1 MRSILLISLA
11 ALAFGSAAQAAQME
25 GLPVRAIRFEPL
37 QQPLSELTLRNLVVV
52 DEDRPLD
59 SEELAQSIRQLFD
72 TGRYANIAVDAEPL
86 DDGVAVT
93 FLTQLNW
100 FVGDV
105 EIRGVDSPPTAPQL
119 ETATRLRLGQLLT
132 EESVSE
138 AQRQLRRLLA
148 ENGFPAPGI
157 RVQRLENPLTRSA
170 DLIFHVAVG
179 ERAQFGQILT
189 TGESGLG
196 QEEVRDVARWKQ
208 KKLITDERIEDGVA
222 RLRKTLQKDDYWQ
235 SEVDVI
241 GRDFNPD
248 EQRVDLIV
256 KIERGPR
263 VVVRVEGFDLPE
275 KKLRR
280 YVPIFEEGVVDEDLL
295 VEGARNLRNYLQSKG
310 YFDAAVNYERL
321 GGDEERVEILYSI
334 EPGQRRSLDQVE
346 LSGARFFPEET
357 IRERLLVEEKSLLQR
372 RRGRFSEALLERDV
386 ESIERLYRTNGFR
399 DVQVEPR
406 IDESYQGEQGR
417 LAVLYEITEGR
428 PTLVKSLEVN
438 GMKRFPLAEDQY
450 RFSTEQNQP
459 FSESSVAADRDLIL
473 AEYYNSGFQD
483 ASFDWTVEPADEEGW
498 VKVFYTV
505 REGERLLVRS
515 TVVDG
520 RDHTKLALIERQ
532 LLLEPGAPLSQT
544 AMFESQRR
552 LYDLGIFSK
561 VEVALQN
568 PNGDEQAKDVL
579 FELEESRRWAIGF
592 GGGAEFARLGGAAVD
607 LDSPIG
613 EATFSPRATLE
624 LTRLN
629 LRGKGHTLGLRTR
642 VSNLQQ
648 RALLTYENPRFTG
661 SEKWKMIL
669 SGLYDTSRNVRTFTG
684 ARAEGAF
691 QLEHKLSS
699 FRTGLYRY
707 TYRRTTIDEE
717 TLRITPLLV
726 PLNAQ
731 PVRAALFSG
740 TYIEDRRDDP
750 IDATRGSFN
759 TVDLGFAS
767 GYWGSQPDFFRFLGQ
782 NSSYHRITR
791 KLVLARTLQVGLLT
805 PWGDQELLDDPSAG
819 LFLDSRP
826 DPRLPLSERFF
837 SGGAN
842 SHRGFPF
849 NQAGPRD
856 PTTGFPI
863 GGGAQLLHSV
873 EMRFPL
879 IGDNIG
885 GVLFHDAGN
894 VYSTLGD
901 VSFAVRQDRLP
912 QADGRELFD
921 YDYMVHAVGFGFRY
935 RTPVGPVR
943 IDLAY
948 GLNAPRF
955 VGFQGSQ
962 QDLLAGTGEV
972 RTQRVQAFQFHF
984 SLGQTF

>member
-1 MRSILLISLA
+1 MRSILLILLA
-11 ALAFGSAAQAAQME
+11 APAFGLTVHAAQLE
-25 GLPVRAIRFEPL
+25 GLPVTAIRFEPP
-37 QQPLSELTLRNLVVV
+37 QQPLSEATLADLVTLQVGQPLT
-52 DEDRPLD
+52 
-59 SEELAQSIRQLFD
+59 SEAVADSIRELFQ
-72 TGRYANIAVDAEPL
+72 TGRYANLSVDARAQ
-86 DDGVAVT
+86 DDGVLVT
-93 FLTQLNW
+93 FLTESNW
-100 FVGDV
+100 FMGNV

-119 ETATRLRLGQLLT
+119 ETATRLRLGRLLT
-132 EESVSE
+132 PESVSE
-138 AQRQLRRLLA
+138 AQRQLRALLR
-148 ENGFPAPGI
+148 ENGFQTPAI
-157 RVQRLENPLTRSA
+157 RVERVENEETRSV
-170 DLIFHVAVG
+170 DLIFWVTAG
-179 ERAQFGQILT
+179 ERSHFGEILITGDTRLDAAQT
-189 TGESGLG
+189 RE
-196 QEEVRDVARWKQ
+196 VARWKP

-222 RLRKTLQKDDYWQ
+222 RLRQSLQKDGYWQ

-248 EQRVDLIV
+248 DQRVDLILKV
-256 KIERGPR
+256 EQGPR
-263 VVVRVEGFDLPE
+263 VVVRVEGFKLGE
-275 KKLRR
+275 KTVRR
-280 YVPIFEEGVVDEDLL
+280 YVPIFEEGVVDEDLI

-310 YFDAAVNYERL
+310 YFDAAVEHERANS
-321 GGDEERVEILYSI
+321 GEQVEIVYRI
-334 EPGQRRSLDQVE
+334 EPGARRSLDKVE
-346 LSGARFFPEET
+346 LSGVQFFPEDT

-399 DVQVEPR
+399 DVQVQSR
-406 IDESYQGEQGR
+406 LDQNFQGEQGT
-417 LAVLYEITEGR
+417 LAVLFDISEGR
-428 PTLVKSLEVN
+428 PTLVESLEVS
-438 GMKRFPLAEDQY
+438 GMERFPLTAEEY
-450 RFSTEQNQP
+450 RFSTEANQP
-459 FSESSVAADRDLIL
+459 FSESSVAADRDLVL
-473 AEYYNSGFQD
+473 AEYYDAGFQD
-483 ASFDWTVEPADEEGW
+483 ASFDWFVEPAGESGR
-498 VKVFYTV
+498 VAVAYQV
-505 REGERLLVRS
+505 REGKQLRVRS

-520 RDHTKLALIERQ
+520 RQHTRAELIERQ
-532 LLLEPGAPLSQT
+532 ILLEPGAPLSQT

-568 PNGDEQAKDVL
+568 PDGDEPAKDVL
-579 FELEESRRWAIGF
+579 FELQESRRWAIGF
-592 GGGAEFARLGGAAVD
+592 GGGAEFARLGGAAVNVN
-607 LDSPIG
+607 SPIG
-613 EATFSPRATLE
+613 EAAFSPRATVE
-624 LTRLN
+624 ITRLN
-629 LRGKGHTLGLRTR
+629 LRGKGHTFGLRTR

-648 RALLTYENPRFTG
+648 RALATYENPRFAG
-661 SEKWKMIL
+661 SEKWKMIV

-717 TLRITPLLV
+717 TLRITPLLI
-726 PLNAQ
+726 PLNSQ

-767 GYWGSQPDFFRFLGQ
+767 GYWGSQPDFIRFLGQ
-782 NSSYHRITR
+782 NSTYHRIGR
-791 KLVLARTLQVGLLT
+791 KLTLARTVQVGLLT
-805 PWGDQELLDDPSAG
+805 PWGDKELLDDPSAG
-819 LFLDSRP
+819 LFLESRP

-863 GGGAQLLHSV
+863 GGGAQILHSL
-873 EMRFPL
+873 ELRFPL
-879 IGDNIG
+879 LGDNIG

-901 VSFAVRQDRLP
+901 VSLNTQQERVTQP
-912 QADGRELFD
+912 DGRELFD
-921 YDYMVHAVGFGFRY
+921 YDYMVHAVGFGLRY
-935 RTPVGPVR
+935 RTPIGPVR
-943 IDLAY
+943 IDMAY

-955 VGFQGSQ
+955 VGFSGSQ
-962 QDLLAGTGEV
+962 QDFLAGTGEV
-972 RTQRVQAFQFHF
+972 RTQRVNAFQFHF

>member
-1 MRSILLISLA
+1 
-11 ALAFGSAAQAAQME
+11 ME
-25 GLPVRAIRFEPL
+25 
-37 QQPLSELTLRNLVVV
+37 
-52 DEDRPLD
+52 
-59 SEELAQSIRQLFD
+59 
-72 TGRYANIAVDAEPL
+72 
-86 DDGVAVT
+86 
-93 FLTQLNW
+93 
-100 FVGDV
+100 
-105 EIRGVDSPPTAPQL
+105 
-119 ETATRLRLGQLLT
+119 
-132 EESVSE
+132 
-138 AQRQLRRLLA
+138 
-148 ENGFPAPGI
+148 
-157 RVQRLENPLTRSA
+157 
-170 DLIFHVAVG
+170 
-179 ERAQFGQILT
+179 
-189 TGESGLG
+189 
-196 QEEVRDVARWKQ
+196 
-208 KKLITDERIEDGVA
+208 
-222 RLRKTLQKDDYWQ
+222 
-235 SEVDVI
+235 
-241 GRDFNPD
+241 
-248 EQRVDLIV
+248 
-256 KIERGPR
+256 
-263 VVVRVEGFDLPE
+263 
-275 KKLRR
+275 
-280 YVPIFEEGVVDEDLL
+280 
-295 VEGARNLRNYLQSKG
+295 
-310 YFDAAVNYERL
+310 
-321 GGDEERVEILYSI
+321 
-334 EPGQRRSLDQVE
+334 
-346 LSGARFFPEET
+346 
-357 IRERLLVEEKSLLQR
+357 
-372 RRGRFSEALLERDV
+372 
-386 ESIERLYRTNGFR
+386 
-399 DVQVEPR
+399 
-406 IDESYQGEQGR
+406 
-417 LAVLYEITEGR
+417 
-428 PTLVKSLEVN
+428 
-438 GMKRFPLAEDQY
+438 RFPLDADEF

-473 AEYYNSGFQD
+473 AEYYNAGFQD
-483 ASFDWTVEPADEEGW
+483 ASFDWSVEPADDEDR
-498 VKVFYTV
+498 VAVSYVV
-505 REGERLLVRS
+505 REGERLQVRR
-515 TVVDG
+515 VVIDG
-520 RDHTKLALIERQ
+520 RRHTKLPIVERQ
-532 LLLEPGAPLSQT
+532 IVVEPGAPLSQT
-544 AMFESQRR
+544 AMFDSQRR

-568 PNGDEQAKDVL
+568 PEGEEPAKDVL

-592 GGGAEFARLGGAAVD
+592 GGGAEFARLGGATVD
-607 LDSPIG
+607 IDSPIG
-613 EATFSPRATLE
+613 EAAFSPRATLE

-691 QLEHKLSS
+691 QLEHQLSS

-707 TYRRTTIDEE
+707 TYRRTTIDED

-759 TVDLGFAS
+759 SVDLGLAS

-782 NSSYHRITR
+782 NSSYHRISR
-791 KLVLARTLQVGLLT
+791 KLTLARTLQLGLLT
-805 PWGDQELLDDPSAG
+805 PWGDKELLDDPSAG

-842 SHRGFPF
+842 THRGFPF

-863 GGGAQLLHSV
+863 GGGAQLLHSL

-879 IGDNIG
+879 VGDNIG

-901 VSFAVRQDRLP
+901 VSFSLQQDRRP
-912 QADGRELFD
+912 QVDGRELFD
-921 YDYMVHAVGFGFRY
+921 YDYMVHAVGFGLRY

-948 GLNAPRF
+948 SLNAPRF
-955 VGFQGSQ
+955 VGFTGSQ
-962 QDLLAGTGEV
+962 QDLIAGTGEI
-972 RTQRVQAFQFHF
+972 RTQRVNAFQFHF

>member
-1 MRSILLISLA
+1 MRNIWLILLA
-11 ALAFGSAAQAAQME
+11 APAFGLSAHAAQFE
-25 GLPVRAIRFEPL
+25 GSTVTQIRFEPPT
-37 QQPLSELTLRNLVVV
+37 QPLSESNLEDLVTLEVG
-52 DEDRPLD
+52 RPLD
-59 SEELAQSIRQLFD
+59 SADIARSLQSLFR
-72 TGRYANIAVDAEPL
+72 TGRYANLSVDAEQR
-86 DDGVAVT
+86 DGGVAVT
-93 FLTQLNW
+93 FLTEANW
-100 FVGDV
+100 FIGNV
-105 EIRGVDSPPTAPQL
+105 EIVGVDSPPTTPQM
-119 ETATRLRLGQLLT
+119 ETATRLRLGHLLT
-132 EESVSE
+132 PEKVSE

-148 ENGFPAPGI
+148 ENGFQAPAI
-157 RVQRLENPLTRSA
+157 RVERVEDFEEYSV
-170 DLIFHVAVG
+170 DLIFHVTVG
-179 ERAQFGQILT
+179 ERSHFGDIVV
-189 TGESGLG
+189 TGDAEIEAR
-196 QEEVRDVARWKQ
+196 QVREVARWKR
-208 KKLITDERIEDGVA
+208 KKLMTDERIEDGVA
-222 RLRKTLQKDDYWQ
+222 RLRKYLQKRDYWQ
-235 SEVDVI
+235 SDVDVI

-248 EQRVDLIV
+248 EGRVDLVV
-256 KIERGPR
+256 KINRGPR
-263 VVVRVEGFDLPE
+263 VLVRVEGFDLSD
-275 KKLRR
+275 KKIRR
-280 YVPIFEEGVVDEDLL
+280 YAPIFEEGVVDEDLL
-295 VEGARNLRNYLQSKG
+295 IEGARNLRNFLQSKG
-310 YFDAAVNYERL
+310 YFDAMVEYERA
-321 GGDEERVEILYSI
+321 GSNADPIEIVYRI
-334 EPGQRRSLDQVE
+334 TPGPRRSLDRVE
-346 LSGARFFPEET
+346 IRGARFFPEQT
-357 IRERLLVEEKSLLQR
+357 IRERLLVEEKSFLQR
-372 RRGRFSEALLERDV
+372 RRGRYSESLVERDV

-399 DVQVEPR
+399 NVRVRPR
-406 IDESYQGEQGR
+406 IDENYQGDAGT
-417 LAVLYEITEGR
+417 LAVLFEIDEGN
-428 PTLVKSLEVN
+428 PTLVDRLEVS
-438 GMKRFPLAEDQY
+438 GMERFPLDADEF

-473 AEYYNSGFQD
+473 AEYYNAGFQD
-483 ASFDWTVEPADEEGW
+483 ASFDWSVEPADDEDR
-498 VKVFYTV
+498 VAVSYVV
-505 REGERLLVRS
+505 REGERLQVRR
-515 TVVDG
+515 VVIDG
-520 RDHTKLALIERQ
+520 RRHTKLPIVERQ
-532 LLLEPGAPLSQT
+532 IVVEPGAPLSQT
-544 AMFESQRR
+544 AMFDSQRR

-568 PNGDEQAKDVL
+568 PEGEEPAKDVL

-592 GGGAEFARLGGAAVD
+592 GGGAEFARLGGATVD
-607 LDSPIG
+607 IDSPIG
-613 EATFSPRATLE
+613 EAAFSPRATLE

-691 QLEHKLSS
+691 QLEHQLSS

-707 TYRRTTIDEE
+707 TYRRTTIDED

-759 TVDLGFAS
+759 SVDLGLAS

-782 NSSYHRITR
+782 NSSYHRISR
-791 KLVLARTLQVGLLT
+791 KLTLARTLQLGLLT
-805 PWGDQELLDDPSAG
+805 PWGDKELLDDPSAG

-842 SHRGFPF
+842 THRGFPF

-863 GGGAQLLHSV
+863 GGGAQLLHSL

-879 IGDNIG
+879 VGDNIG

-901 VSFAVRQDRLP
+901 VSFSLQQDRRP
-912 QADGRELFD
+912 QVDGRELFD
-921 YDYMVHAVGFGFRY
+921 YDYMVHAVGFGLRY

-948 GLNAPRF
+948 SLNAPRF
-955 VGFQGSQ
+955 VGFTGSQ
-962 QDLLAGTGEV
+962 QDLIAGTGEI
-972 RTQRVQAFQFHF
+972 RTQRVNAFQFHF